1 MRARARTCTH
11 TLAEKADKFVNEFRA
26 EMLWGIVD
34 KTRRERLLGGPA
46 GDFVDLQVCTSCMDD
61 HRSIRIICI
70 CPDVFHPPTLPPPLT
85 RSRSCAHKSTYMQ

>member
-11 TLAEKADKFVNEFRA
+11 TLAEKAEKFVNEFRA

-46 GDFVDLQVCTSCMDD
+46 DVLQVCTSCMDD
-61 HRSIRIICI
+61 HRSIWIIFI

-85 RSRSCAHKSTYMQ
+85 RSRSCAQKSTYMQ

>member
-1 MRARARTCTH
+1 MRARARTRTR

-46 GDFVDLQVCTSCMDD
+46 DVLQVCTSCMDD
-61 HRSIRIICI
+61 HRSIWIIFI
-70 CPDVFHPPTLPPPLT
+70 CPDVFQPPTLPPPLT